1 MTAEKVK
8 CKTCGKVGFL
18 KDKKG
23 LRRHCRLAHNV
34 TLSKKANIT
43 DYFEPTS
50 QDAIVDIFSPSQKQL
65 LKEKSRKR
73 KRGSNSSEVLKNTF
87 TRIIYTPMGNKR

>member
-8 CKTCGKVGFL
+8 CKTCGKVGFV
-18 KDKKG
+18 KDKQG

-34 TLSKKANIT
+34 TLSKKANIA

-50 QDAIVDIFSPSQKQL
+50 QDAIVDIISPSQKQL
-65 LKEKSRKR
+65 IKEKSNKR
-73 KRGSNSSEVLKNTF
+73 KRGSNSPIVLKNSF
-87 TRIIYTPMGNKR
+87 TRILYTPMGNKR